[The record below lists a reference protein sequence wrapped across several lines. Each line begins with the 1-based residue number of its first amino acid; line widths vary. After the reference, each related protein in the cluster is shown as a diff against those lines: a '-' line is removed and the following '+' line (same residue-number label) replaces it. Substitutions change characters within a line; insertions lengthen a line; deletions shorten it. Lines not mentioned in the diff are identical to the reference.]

1 MKTIV
6 RDIKPHNQHQLIK
19 LTKETNKKTVHQ
31 NKLINSDASPLN
43 PKIITNLKIVTSVYI
58 PYSLT
63 SLMNTKN
70 KTIAVLTVALSL
82 ITATVAINISSTAF
96 AQNGFNAKLTGQEE
110 VPPVQTQATGS
121 AVFHPMGDSVHFII
135 NASDIQDVTAGHIHS
150 GSQGENGPVV
160 ATLFQ
165 FDSPQND
172 VNTDGMIS
180 ADDLEGPMQGKQISD
195 LATAMNNV
203 STYVNVHTEQNPNGE
218 IRGQIMG
225 GQ

>member
-1 MKTIV
+1 M
-6 RDIKPHNQHQLIK
+6 
-19 LTKETNKKTVHQ
+19 HQ
-31 NKLINSDASPLN
+31 NKLINSDASPFIPSFL
-43 PKIITNLKIVTSVYI
+43 TNLKIVTTVYI

-63 SLMNTKN
+63 SHMNITN
-70 KTIAVLTVALSL
+70 KTIAVLTMALSL
-82 ITATVAINISSTAF
+82 ITATVAVNFSSIAF

-135 NASDIQDVTAGHIHS
+135 NASDIQDVTGGHIHS

-160 ATLFQ
+160 STLFQ
-165 FDSPQND
+165 FDSPQSD

-180 ADDLEGPMQGKQISD
+180 AVNLEGPMQGKQISD
-195 LATAMNNV
+195 LSSAMKNG
-203 STYVNVHTEQNPNGE
+203 STYVNVHTEQYPNGE